1 MNLKD
6 IDLNLLVIFQHLLT
20 GRRVSAVAAKMGL
33 TQPTVSNAL
42 NRLRQQLGDEL
53 FLRTS
58 KGMEPTAYAMQL

>member
-6 IDLNLLVIFQHLLT
+6 IDLNLLVIFQQLLT
-20 GRRVSAVAAKMGL
+20 ERRVSAVAVKLGL

-53 FLRTS
+53 FFV
-58 KGMEPTAYAMQL
+58 G